1 MTHSRLRLAALAVA
15 LFATGPALAQ
25 DAGTFTALVVLQSD
39 YALLDYHDGA
49 VVFGGPLEGVGTTI
63 ESSAGPWI
71 VGASSRVSC
80 VVSGRRGP
88 DGDVALES
96 PCAVTDMDGDRWF
109 TLAAR
114 QGKGGSNTEG
124 QSEMLGG
131 EGKYA
136 GITGLCTYAV
146 AALPDR
152 WQTTT
157 ITCDWIRE

>member
-1 MTHSRLRLAALAVA
+1 M
-15 LFATGPALAQ
+15 
-25 DAGTFTALVVLQSD
+25 D
-39 YALLDYHDGA
+39 
-49 VVFGGPLEGVGTTI
+49 
-63 ESSAGPWI
+63 
-71 VGASSRVSC
+71 VGANSRVSC

-96 PCAVTDMDGDRWF
+96 PCTVTDMDGDRWF

-114 QGKGGSNTEG
+114 QGKDGSNTEG

-131 EGKYA
+131 DGKYA

-146 AALPDR
+146 TALPDR